1 MRYINT
7 PKTTRIIDI
16 YLNINVLKNKP
27 RNWPNLCFTY
37 NANKDFFKLKGPS
50 NMKNLQTM
58 KHSVQK
64 GFTLIELMIVVAI
77 IGILAALAI
86 PAYSDYTIKAK
97 ASEAGTLTGAVK
109 TAVEIYWSEEADLP
123 GSFADI
129 DALDGATFESTYV
142 SSISIQADG
151 VISVILTGNATLQ
164 SETVIYTPST
174 GQTNIKW
181 DVLDSSL
188 ATKYRPKP

>member
-1 MRYINT
+1 MR
-7 PKTTRIIDI
+7 
-16 YLNINVLKNKP
+16 
-27 RNWPNLCFTY
+27 
-37 NANKDFFKLKGPS
+37 
-50 NMKNLQTM
+50 NLQTM

-109 TAVEIYWSEEADLP
+109 TAVEVYWSEEADLP
-123 GSFADI
+123 DTFSDI
-129 DALDGATFESTYV
+129 DALDGATFQSTYV
-142 SSISIQADG
+142 TSISIQTDG
-151 VISVILTGNATLQ
+151 VISVVLRGNATLDT
-164 SETVIYTPST
+164 ETVIYTPST
-174 GQTNIKW
+174 GQTNISW
-181 DVLDSSL
+181 DVLSSSL

>member
-1 MRYINT
+1 MR
-7 PKTTRIIDI
+7 
-16 YLNINVLKNKP
+16 
-27 RNWPNLCFTY
+27 
-37 NANKDFFKLKGPS
+37 
-50 NMKNLQTM
+50 NLQTM

-109 TAVEIYWSEEADLP
+109 TAVEVYWSEEADLP
-123 GSFADI
+123 DTFSDI
-129 DALDGATFESTYV
+129 DALDGATFQSTYV
-142 SSISIQADG
+142 TSISIQTDG
-151 VISVILTGNATLQ
+151 VISVVLRGNATLDT
-164 SETVIYTPST
+164 ETVIYTPST
-174 GQTNIKW
+174 AQTNISW
-181 DVLDSSL
+181 DVDSSSL

>member
-1 MRYINT
+1 
-7 PKTTRIIDI
+7 
-16 YLNINVLKNKP
+16 
-27 RNWPNLCFTY
+27 
-37 NANKDFFKLKGPS
+37 
-50 NMKNLQTM
+50 MKNLQAL
-58 KHSVQK
+58 KQGAQK

-97 ASEAGTLTGAVK
+97 ASEAGTISGAVK

-123 GSFADI
+123 SSFADI
-129 DALDGATFESTYV
+129 DALEGASFASTYV
-142 SSISIQADG
+142 SSISIQSNG
-151 VISVILTGNATLQ
+151 VISVILTGNATLN

-174 GQTNIKW
+174 TQTNISW
-181 DVLDSSL
+181 DVDSSSL